1 MTAPAKKPQTT
12 FDPNRNDFRRKLGY
26 YLTGLAIG
34 LFILG
39 AIQVLKRTMAPPG
52 GGQSQGAGQSQGGSP
67 QMAK

>member
-34 LFILG
+34 LILLG
-39 AIQVLKRTMAPPG
+39 IL
-52 GGQSQGAGQSQGGSP
+52 
-67 QMAK
+67 QMAKRAAVNARQTPANGQMAK